1 MDTPLTGEATL
12 PVSLLPPFQWRSALA
27 PVSAKSFLLVGILFK
42 QTKNMKLQ
50 KLSPFIKKIGK
61 KEVHP
66 ICLKD
71 IDTPHCNCPS
81 DAVLLRDY
89 NINP

>member
-1 MDTPLTGEATL
+1 
-12 PVSLLPPFQWRSALA
+12 
-27 PVSAKSFLLVGILFK
+27 
-42 QTKNMKLQ
+42 MKLQ

-71 IDTPHCNCPS
+71 IDTPPCNCPS
-81 DAVLLRDY
+81 DAVLLRDC